1 MKNVKSLGSIMVV
14 AILAMALLGP
24 SLAMGENTALCKA
37 DEESKCSSPI
47 SHIHYVANDLEILTS
62 TMNYKCDVLL
72 LATVGELGAPQVLEG
87 EFTYT
92 NCNNGCSREIV
103 NGPAILYFLKTGHE
117 KAEVVGEES
126 EIRSLCSGINCVY
139 SLEGLIGDV
148 KGPLL
153 STANNGEYV
162 YWGQELTKVSGLF
175 CPTIAK
181 LDAKFEPLSST
192 YISS

>member
-1 MKNVKSLGSIMVV
+1 MVV
-14 AILAMALLGP
+14 AIFAMALLGP
-24 SLAMGENTALCKA
+24 PPAMGESTALCKA
-37 DEESKCSSPI
+37 DEESKCASPF
-47 SHIHYVANDLEILTS
+47 SHIHYVADDLEILTS
-62 TMNYKCDVLL
+62 TMDYKCDVLL
-72 LATVGELGAPQVLEG
+72 LASVGELGAPQVVEG

-117 KAEVVGEES
+117 SAEVVGEGS
-126 EIRSLCSGINCVY
+126 EIRSICSGINCIY
-139 SLEGLIGDV
+139 SLEGLIGYV

-162 YWGQELTKVSGLF
+162 YWEQELSKVSGLF
-175 CPTIAK
+175 CPAIAK
-181 LDAKFEPLSST
+181 LDAEFIPLSPA